1 MADTTGAEHEHSYA
15 EYQRSQ
21 RQPGGNTCPDCRL
34 AATEY
39 ARNHRLARG
48 SGRAFNFPVER
59 PSRFVSGLG
68 ATIARSFRESA

>member
-1 MADTTGAEHEHSYA
+1 MADQQPEHQHSYA
-15 EYQRSQ
+15 EYQRRVRNSE
-21 RQPGGNTCPDCRL
+21 PACPDCRL

-39 ARNHRLARG
+39 ARNRRLARG
-48 SGRAFNFPVER
+48 TGRAFNFPVDR